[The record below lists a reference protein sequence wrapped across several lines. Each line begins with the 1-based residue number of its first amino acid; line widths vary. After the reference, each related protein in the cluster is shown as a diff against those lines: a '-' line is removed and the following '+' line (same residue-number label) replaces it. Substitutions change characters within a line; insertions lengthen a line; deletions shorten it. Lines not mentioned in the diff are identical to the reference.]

1 MGFNKENIMKKFIN
15 GQPVELTTMENN
27 ELLNRQSDART
38 TADTVLAFEIRQIR
52 NELLDATD
60 WAVCRALETGA
71 LFQELKDYRQALRDI
86 TAQEGFPS
94 DVIWPVAPK
103 F

>member
-1 MGFNKENIMKKFIN
+1 MIKFVN
-15 GQPVELTTMENN
+15 GQPVELTTLEQK
-27 ELLNRQSDART
+27 ELLCKKAACVAIQDEL
-38 TADTVLAFEIRQIR
+38 LANNIRFRR
-52 NELLDATD
+52 NELLAESD